1 MVMLEVFLLEI
12 KRRGSQWLPL
22 LLLNKY
28 VSPKANISVR

>member
-1 MVMLEVFLLEI
+1 MVILEVLLLEI

-28 VSPKANISVR
+28 VSPKANISDR